1 MAGIKEIAKRANV
14 SISTA
19 SYALNNSPKVKAETK
34 ERILAIAKEL
44 NYIPNMAGRTLK
56 KQKTD
61 LIGIYLTNYGG
72 AFYGSLMKG
81 ITDGLNAEGYDVII
95 CSGEK
100 SHLFVPEKMVD
111 GAIILDS
118 TFPTEEIKNYVDRG
132 HNIVVLDRRIKYKN
146 LCNILLDNKRGSTL
160 AIDLLADDQP
170 EKVYLVT
177 GPKDTYDSEE
187 RLKYAIKQLE
197 YLELEYEIISGD
209 FSKESGMKAA
219 EKIYQKG
226 QKNQHVFCLNDE
238 MAIGMYDFF
247 GETDWT
253 IGQEIQLVGFD
264 DTEVSHYV
272 TPRLTTIRYS
282 KEKWGAIAAAKLIA
296 MLKGEKVKNE
306 IIRTHLVRGESVR

>member
-1 MAGIKEIAKRANV
+1 MAGIKEIARRANV

-19 SYALNNSPKVKAETK
+19 SYALNDSPKVKAETK
-34 ERILAIAKEL
+34 ARILEIAKEL

-132 HNIVVLDRRIKYKN
+132 HSIVVLDRRIKYKQ
-146 LCNILLDNKRGSTL
+146 LCNILLDNKRGSTI
-160 AIDLLADDQP
+160 AIDLLSENNP
-170 EKVYLVT
+170 EKIYLVT

-187 RLKYAIKQLE
+187 RLKYAVKQLD
-197 YLELEYEIISGD
+197 YLEIEFEIIQGD
-209 FSKESGMKAA
+209 FSKNGGTLAA
-219 EKIYQKG
+219 DIIYKKG

-247 GETDWT
+247 AETEWE
-253 IGQEIQLVGFD
+253 IGQDIQIIGFD
-264 DTEVSHYV
+264 DTEVSRYV
-272 TPRLTTIRYS
+272 KPRLTTIRYS
-282 KEKWGAIAAAKLIA
+282 KEKWGAMAAAKLIA
-296 MLKGEKVKNE
+296 MLKGESVKNE
-306 IIRTHLVRGESVR
+306 IIRTHLVRGGSVK

>member
-1 MAGIKEIAKRANV
+1 MAGIKEIARRANV

-61 LIGIYLTNYGG
+61 LIGLYLTNYGG

-132 HNIVVLDRRIKYKN
+132 HSIVVLDRRIKYKN

-170 EKVYLVT
+170 EKVYLIT
-177 GPKDTYDSEE
+177 GPKDTYDSDE

-197 YLELEYEIISGD
+197 YLELEYEIILGD
-209 FSKESGMKAA
+209 FSKVSGMKAA
-219 EKIYQKG
+219 EIIYQKG

-247 GETDWT
+247 AETDWT
-253 IGQEIQLVGFD
+253 IGQDIQLVGFD
-264 DTEVSHYV
+264 DTEVSNYV

-282 KEKWGAIAAAKLIA
+282 KEQWGAMAAAKLIA
-296 MLKGEKVKNE
+296 MLKGETVKNE

>member
-132 HNIVVLDRRIKYKN
+132 HSIVVLDRRIKYKN

-282 KEKWGAIAAAKLIA
+282 KEKWGAMAAAKLIA